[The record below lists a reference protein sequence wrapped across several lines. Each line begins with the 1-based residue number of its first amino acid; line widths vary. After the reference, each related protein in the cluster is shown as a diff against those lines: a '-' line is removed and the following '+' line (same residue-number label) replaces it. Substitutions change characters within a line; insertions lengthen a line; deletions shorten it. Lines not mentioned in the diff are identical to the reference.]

1 MARAARI
8 EYDGALYERFPSTGH
23 GEKGPAS
30 YSCYPQQPYNSY
42 HPFCLTRTRV
52 QNTRG
57 CFFNAFANIINYYS
71 VPYSNL
77 GTSNWVIYDAELGYR
92 LNPKRPNINSR
103 SVRHEEIVLP
113 KPQGTYRIIGQVS
126 VPAERC
132 KLN

>member
-30 YSCYPQQPYNSY
+30 YSGYPQQPYNSY

-57 CFFNAFANIINYYS
+57 WLLQRFCQHHQLLFSALFKSWN
-71 VPYSNL
+71 VQL
-77 GTSNWVIYDAELGYR
+77 GDLRRGAGLPFESETAE
-92 LNPKRPNINSR
+92 
-103 SVRHEEIVLP
+103 H
-113 KPQGTYRIIGQVS
+113 
-126 VPAERC
+126 
-132 KLN
+132 